1 MSQTAVAILSPLWFK
16 QLGLPKYADRPSIKV
31 GDLLL
36 TSQANKVRL
45 RTVLRQQEVETV
57 FRRVPDAEFDEVLE
71 LGAGDGSQSRILV
84 RCAKNVVCTELNA
97 DRLVQ
102 ESHPNIRYQICD
114 AEALP
119 FEEGKFDLVYSSNL
133 LEHLPQPEVALTEM
147 YRVLSDDGVMV
158 HIVPNRFWKF
168 LHLSL
173 FYPNQMVSM
182 AGILLSSRKR
192 ETMGVL
198 ESRGNNLKGGE
209 QPRFL
214 SRNLWPAVHGE
225 YPDHWSEFLRMG
237 APHWKRAF
245 TSAGFQ
251 MMGYIGGLPVHSP
264 YRFGMEGPRK
274 VLEKAGFSSCNGY
287 VLAKKG
293 HRPRQAGLFVQSGA
307 AS

>member
-1 MSQTAVAILSPLWFK
+1 MCA
-16 QLGLPKYADRPSIKV
+16 LP
-31 GDLLL
+31 L

-102 ESHPNIRYQICD
+102 ESQPNIRYQICD

-192 ETMGVL
+192 ETVGGL
-198 ESRGNNLKGGE
+198 ESRDADPN
-209 QPRFL
+209 
-214 SRNLWPAVHGE
+214 AA
-225 YPDHWSEFLRMG
+225 RMG
-237 APHWKRAF
+237 AIGGRDLIAF
-245 TSAGFQ
+245 AEYFEAGANRSAAATGQ
-251 MMGYIGGLPVHSP
+251 NRVDQTVCTGPITYIGYADLQADIDNFNVGL
-264 YRFGMEGPRK
+264 
-274 VLEKAGFSSCNGY
+274 
-287 VLAKKG
+287 KG
-293 HRPRQAGLFVQSGA
+293 STPNETFLPAITPGTVEQW
-307 AS
+307 